1 MKNDTQ
7 KGKKSFVEPPRDTG
21 SRVTPILPINLSKIE
36 DIMIIEFYQLH
47 HSFPFFLYIQIQRAY
62 KKYMKTIAGLLG
74 GGSDAKQKMMRIYN
88 FERDIANVSYVSDI
102 LIN

>member
-1 MKNDTQ
+1 MIHKRV
-7 KGKKSFVEPPRDTG
+7 KKTLLSPPGHRFTCD
-21 SRVTPILPINLSKIE
+21 SNPINLSKIE
-36 DIMIIEFYQLH
+36 HIMIIEFYQLH
-47 HSFPFFLYIQIQRAY
+47 HSFPFFFLYIKIQRAY

-102 LIN
+102 VIN